1 MSKSGYNKLTPNE
14 LDYVDDK
21 TAALLLNTPNSAR
34 VMLWVMVLFFVLAI
48 LWASWA
54 EIDKVTVGQG
64 KVVPS
69 SQVQVVQNL
78 EGGLVKEIL
87 VREGQMVEKGQQLLL
102 IDDTRFRSDY
112 REREQQ
118 VANLTASVLQLSASI
133 TSVELNQDFDES
145 NWQNS
150 VLLNFNKLAFPPIL
164 QETQPNLVARQRAE
178 YRQDLNNLRNQLSLL
193 DQQVKQKQ
201 QDLVE
206 IQARVRNLRESYRFA
221 NKELEI
227 TRPLAEEGVV
237 PRIEL
242 LKLQRQV
249 NDTRREMT
257 SSELKVPVLKSAIRE
272 AMLSR
277 IDAAQ
282 KFRSEQQEKL
292 NQAQDKLSS
301 LTESTVGLEDRVNRT
316 VVTSPVTG
324 TVKTL
329 NVNTV
334 GGVIQPG
341 MDIVE
346 IVPSEDTLLVEAKI
360 APQDIAFLRPDLHT
374 IVKFSAYDFTKYGG
388 LEGTLEHISADTT
401 TDEEGNSYYL
411 VRIRTK
417 ETSLDKD
424 NSLPIIPGMTAS
436 VDIITGKRTILEY
449 LLKPILSAQNN
460 ALKE

>member
-1 MSKSGYNKLTPNE
+1 MSKSSYDKLTPNE

-21 TAALLLNTPNSAR
+21 TAALLLNTPTSAR
-34 VMLWVMVLFFVLAI
+34 IMLWVMVLFFVLAG

-87 VREGQMVEKGQQLLL
+87 VREGQTVQKGQQLLL

-133 TSVELNQDFDES
+133 TSVEINEDFSED
-145 NWQNS
+145 NWQNN
-150 VLLNFNKLAFPPIL
+150 VKLDFNKLAFPPL
-164 QETQPNLVARQRAE
+164 LEEVQPDLVARQRAE
-178 YRQDLNNLRNQLSLL
+178 YRQDLNNLRNQVSLI

-206 IQARVRNLRESYRFA
+206 IQARVRNLRESHRFA
-221 NKELEI
+221 KKELEI
-227 TRPLAEEGVV
+227 TRPLAEEGIV

-249 NDTRREMT
+249 NDTRRELT
-257 SSELKVPVLKSAIRE
+257 SSELKMPVLKSAIKE
-272 AMLSR
+272 SMLSR

-292 NQAQDKLSS
+292 NEAQDKLSS

-316 VVTSPVTG
+316 IVTSPVTG

-360 APQDIAFLRPDLHT
+360 APQDIAFLRPELHT
-374 IVKFSAYDFTKYGG
+374 VVKFSAYDFTKYGG

-401 TDEEGNSYYL
+401 TDEEGNSFYL
-411 VRIRTK
+411 VRVRTK

-449 LLKPILSAQNN
+449 LLKPILSAQTN

>member
-1 MSKSGYNKLTPNE
+1 MSKSGYNKLTPDE

-21 TAALLLNTPNSAR
+21 TAALLLNTPSSAR
-34 VMLWVMVLFFVLAI
+34 VMLWVMVLFFILAI

-54 EIDKVTVGQG
+54 QIDKVTVGQG

-87 VREGQMVEKGQQLLL
+87 VREGQKVEKGQQLLQ

-133 TSVELNQDFDES
+133 TSVVINEDFDES
-145 NWQNS
+145 NWQQS
-150 VLLNFNKLAFPPIL
+150 VQLNFNKLAFPPIL
-164 QETQPNLVARQRAE
+164 QETQPNLVARQRDE
-178 YRQDLNNLRNQLSLL
+178 YRQDLDNLRNQLSLV

-206 IQARVRNLRESYRFA
+206 IQARVRNLRDSYRFA

-227 TRPLAEEGVV
+227 TQPLAEEGVV

-249 NDTRREMT
+249 NDTRRELT
-257 SSELKVPVLKSAIRE
+257 SSELKVPVLRSAIRE

-277 IDAAQ
+277 IDTAQ

-292 NQAQDKLSS
+292 NDAQDKLSS

-411 VRIRTK
+411 VRVRTK